1 MSDIFLLKSD
11 KKISIKKILKLTGEF
26 DSFKFQDIPDY
37 DIYFDEK
44 DENYNKDLEIKD
56 DDEDYKILS
65 SINVGDN
72 HPYFLSQEILDAIFF
87 DKENYSDER
96 KKINNYE
103 ENNERLDMDEELLE
117 YPLSVVGAVR
127 IWKKNC
133 IRGFEVFY
141 DRFSSNYGVRTFSP
155 CARKDWEE
163 AIKYIIK
170 LSKMLNTDIRT
181 EDGEI
186 YARENIEKYSYDK
199 SILAGLNYLS
209 KHISAFIDTNINYI
223 FFNKEIVEKI
233 KKSKDQIK
241 TFEQTV
247 HMIKKELDEKEAER
261 FERKELKSISYTI
274 YENKEVIL
282 FLNPNLDFFNRNL
295 SEKSQ
300 YKIDFALSIKDT
312 QNKYFL
318 SHSVEYNT
326 FIKMLPKDSYRYI
339 DARRILVKPLKKED
353 IYLLSKKCYKEF
365 IRIGGKNDRSNN
377 WRCYWKFL

>member
-1 MSDIFLLKSD
+1 
-11 KKISIKKILKLTGEF
+11 
-26 DSFKFQDIPDY
+26 
-37 DIYFDEK
+37 
-44 DENYNKDLEIKD
+44 
-56 DDEDYKILS
+56 
-65 SINVGDN
+65 
-72 HPYFLSQEILDAIFF
+72 
-87 DKENYSDER
+87 
-96 KKINNYE
+96 
-103 ENNERLDMDEELLE
+103 
-117 YPLSVVGAVR
+117 
-127 IWKKNC
+127 
-133 IRGFEVFY
+133 
-141 DRFSSNYGVRTFSP
+141 
-155 CARKDWEE
+155 
-163 AIKYIIK
+163 
-170 LSKMLNTDIRT
+170 
-181 EDGEI
+181 
-186 YARENIEKYSYDK
+186 
-199 SILAGLNYLS
+199 
-209 KHISAFIDTNINYI
+209 
-223 FFNKEIVEKI
+223 
-233 KKSKDQIK
+233 
-241 TFEQTV
+241 
-247 HMIKKELDEKEAER
+247 MIKKELDEKEAER